1 MYSWDAAKAGPA
13 IGMYYSHLTCKVRWP
28 GATCWWLSLSLLYT
42 VVQLLSHVR
51 FFETPWT
58 AAYHAPLSFTIS
70 QSLLKFMSTGSVVL
84 SNHLILCCSLL
95 LLPSIFRNIRIF
107 SNESAFLIRWPQFWG
122 FGFSI
127 SPSSEFTQPQNE
139 NTRLESHKTS
149 MGQKLNSEK
158 VLTAS

>member
-1 MYSWDAAKAGPA
+1 M
-13 IGMYYSHLTCKVRWP
+13 
-28 GATCWWLSLSLLYT
+28 
-42 VVQLLSHVR
+42 LSHVR

-70 QSLLKFMSTGSVVL
+70 QNLLKFMSIGSVIL

-95 LLPSIFRNIRIF
+95 LPSIFLSIRIL
-107 SNESAFLIRWPQFWG
+107 SNESAFIIRWPQYWG

-149 MGQKLNSEK
+149 MGQQANSYFSEGIYLVS
-158 VLTAS
+158 VLGKQGVQNPRSIYGCNLPPFAWAPIVKIIRPRAS